1 MNLKGE
7 SRQTYLISFVGT
19 TKKGETTFG
28 NDIVWLNGMIKASDI
43 PEIKSA
49 IAFKQKLIAVS
60 ILNALPVR
68 I

>member
-28 NDIVWLNGMIKASDI
+28 NDVIWLNGYISASDI

-60 ILNALPVR
+60 IINALPVR
-68 I
+68 T